1 MAKIDLMALEIEN
14 MVGSLKGQKILLY
27 GDNDTGKT
35 KQAMRMEKPLLLMCE
50 SGGNAVSGYRQA
62 IATWDE
68 FQQTVKQL
76 TGDKTRSSM
85 MEKFQ
90 TIIVDTVDMLV
101 NYCEQS
107 ICNEFGVRD
116 LSEMNADK
124 DNPNGYLL
132 ARNDFKLQVN
142 QLTKYGYTVV
152 FIAHDDIMKY
162 EQSDPET
169 GKVVEKE
176 FIIPFNT
183 GNKKSSN
190 KFVRDLC
197 DFCFYVKPNGIDK
210 STGNPI
216 PSTAYA
222 KRTNSAFARC
232 RYIHMQPIIDPFTAE
247 NISKA
252 MLEAIEKEAAEG
264 GVKVEEF
271 KQKESKDTAKD
282 YIDLIQP
289 LFKELYS
296 LYPDEV
302 TSIVEAQLGEG
313 SKISKATDKQVNEL
327 KTIYKNLNSLAVERK
342 IEV

>member
-1 MAKIDLMALEIEN
+1 MATIDLMSLTVEN

-50 SGGNAVSGYRQA
+50 SGGNAVVGYRQA
-62 IATWDE
+62 VASWDE
-68 FQQTVKQL
+68 FQQIVKQL
-76 TGDKTRSSM
+76 TANKTRDKM

-90 TIIVDTVDMLV
+90 TVIVDTVDILV

-107 ICNEFGVRD
+107 ICKEFGCRD

-124 DNPNGYLL
+124 NTPNGYLL
-132 ARNDFKLQVN
+132 ARNDFKLQIS

-152 FIAHDDIMKY
+152 FIAHDDVEKMEIV
-162 EQSDPET
+162 DPDT
-169 GKVVEKE
+169 GKVTEKE

-183 GNKKSSN
+183 ANKKSSN

-210 STGNPI
+210 NTGDPI

-222 KRTNSAFARC
+222 KRTNEAFARC
-232 RYIHMQPIIDPFTAE
+232 RYIHMQPVINPFTAE

-252 MLEAIEKEAAEG
+252 MLDAIEKEATEG
-264 GVKVEEF
+264 GVEVEEF
-271 KQKESKDTAKD
+271 KQEENKDTAKD
-282 YIDLIQP
+282 YIELIKP
-289 LFKELYS
+289 IFGALYELY
-296 LYPDEV
+296 PNEV
-302 TSIVEAQLGEG
+302 TDIVEAQLGDG
-313 SKISKATDKQVNEL
+313 AKISQATDNQISEL
-327 KTIYKNLNSLAVERK
+327 QSIYKNLNSLAVERK
-342 IEV
+342 IEI